1 MAELT
6 TDTLEQ
12 LKERLG
18 NRRQALR
25 TKLHEERS
33 RISSERLSDT
43 AGEVRDSGDESAAV
57 ERTDLE
63 SAIIERDAVELR
75 EIDGALLRIEEGT
88 YGDCVECGG
97 EIEDARLDVYPT
109 ARRCSRCQNVLEKQ
123 YANGR
128 GAA

>member
-43 AGEVRDSGDESAAV
+43 AGEVRDSGDESAAA